1 MLRAALLTAL
11 LIAAPSVTGT
21 AWAQDRSSFGPGP
34 VLPDVGPIAPVE
46 SDLPI
51 PKGTKFKIAFDVRAK
66 AEPGV
71 LSRQIETA
79 ARTLNMHVAA
89 GVPRKDVQIVV
100 IVHGPAGWDLV
111 KNDVY
116 AARNGGKANASADA
130 VTKLIGAGVEFYL
143 CGQSAASQGIKKAD
157 LLPGVKM
164 SLSAITAHALYQQRG
179 YTLNPF

>member
-1 MLRAALLTAL
+1 MLRAAVLSLML
-11 LIAAPSVTGT
+11 MAAPVL
-21 AWAQDRSSFGPGP
+21 AQDRSGFGPGP

-51 PKGTKFKIAFDVRAK
+51 PKGTRFRIAFDVRAK

-89 GVPRKDVQIVV
+89 GVPKQDVQIVV

-111 KNDVY
+111 KDEVY
-116 AARNGGKANASADA
+116 APRNGGKSNASAVA
-130 VTKLIGAGVEFYL
+130 VQKLIGAGVEFYL
-143 CGQSAASQGIKKAD
+143 CGQSAASQGIRKAD

>member
-11 LIAAPSVTGT
+11 LITAP
-21 AWAQDRSSFGPGP
+21 ALAQDRSAFVPGP
-34 VLPDVGPIAPVE
+34 VLPDVGPIVPVE

-51 PKGTKFKIAFDVRAK
+51 PKGTVFKIAFDVRAK
-66 AEPGV
+66 AEPGT

-89 GVPRKDVQIVV
+89 GVPQKDVHIVV

-111 KNDVY
+111 KNEVY
-116 AARNGGKANASADA
+116 APRNGGKANGSAIA
-130 VTKLIGAGVEFYL
+130 VQKLLGAGVEFYL

>member
-11 LIAAPSVTGT
+11 LISAP
-21 AWAQDRSSFGPGP
+21 ALAQDRSSFVAGP

-46 SDLPI
+46 ADMAI
-51 PKGTKFKIAFDVRAK
+51 PKGTKFKIAFDVSTK
-66 AEPGV
+66 ATPGT

-79 ARTLNMHVAA
+79 ARTFNMHVAA
-89 GVPRKDVQIVV
+89 GVPQKDVQIVV

-111 KNDVY
+111 NSDAY
-116 AARNGGKANASADA
+116 AARNDGKANGSADA
-130 VTKLIGAGVEFYL
+130 VNKLLGAGVEFVL

-157 LLPGVKM
+157 LIPGVKM
-164 SLSAITAHALYQQRG
+164 ALSAITAHALYQQRG

>member
-1 MLRAALLTAL
+1 MHRAALAL
-11 LIAAPSVTGT
+11 ILLAASP
-21 AWAQDRSSFGPGP
+21 ALAQDRSGFGPGP

-51 PKGTKFKIAFDVRAK
+51 PKGIRLKIAFDLHSK
-66 AEPGV
+66 AEPGG

-89 GVPRKDVQIVV
+89 GVPQKDVQIVL
-100 IVHGPAGWDLV
+100 IAHGPAAMDLL
-111 KNDVY
+111 NPEAY
-116 AARNGGKANASADA
+116 AKRNEGKANGSLDA
-130 VTKLIGAGVEFYL
+130 VKKLLGAGVEFYL
-143 CGQSAASQGIKKAD
+143 CGQTAASQKISKAD
-157 LLPGVKM
+157 LIPGVKM